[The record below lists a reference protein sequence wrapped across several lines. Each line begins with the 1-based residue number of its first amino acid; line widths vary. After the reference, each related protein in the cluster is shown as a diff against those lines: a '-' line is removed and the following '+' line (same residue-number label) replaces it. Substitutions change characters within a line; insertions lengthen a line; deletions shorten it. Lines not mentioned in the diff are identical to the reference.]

1 MNDGQTVAL
10 AEPVSS
16 QATGIVLVWR
26 QFSDGSASKS
36 NIVYQFVP
44 KIAVAAYP
52 GAGTSV
58 FLNSGSGNVMA
69 VKYVYVSDESIS
81 GYSSNSEQP
90 YTTTSGV
97 LLSPRNWVLTDVYG
111 C

>member
-1 MNDGQTVAL
+1 MSAQV
-10 AEPVSS
+10 
-16 QATGIVLVWR
+16 TGIVLVWR
-26 QFSDGSASKS
+26 QFSGGSPSRA

-69 VKYVYVSDESIS
+69 VKYVYVSDRSIS
-81 GYSSNSEQP
+81 GYSYNSEQP

-97 LLSPRNWVLTDVYG
+97 LLSPRSWVLTDVYG